1 MKKSIKRAGIY
12 CITNTANNKKY
23 IGKSKNMYGR
33 WRKHKSDLKCQR
45 HVNDYLQKSWNKYGA
60 GSFRFEELEECA
72 IDNLTAREA
81 YWITEL
87 NTIDSNNGY
96 NLRCDEVENTMSDVT
111 RAKISKGRKKWHK
124 ENPEKSNSKRVKV
137 VNFRTSPFTW
147 KDFNSITEALEY
159 YKIDVNHIS
168 GYTDKK
174 AFQDLAFVTLDS
186 PNAYNRLKKIYIR
199 WLKLNNGAYTK
210 AEPIY
215 ALNLTTNQI
224 EVFPSQNQ
232 FKKKTGRNLNSTIL
246 SKAHKVGNYRP
257 AYKREYLER
266 WMES

>member
-1 MKKSIKRAGIY
+1 MIKNLE
-12 CITNTANNKKY
+12 TNKVY
-23 IGKSKNMYGR
+23 IGSTNNF
-33 WRKHKSDLKCQR
+33 RKRFYYHRSQLRQNKHHSS
-45 HVNDYLQKSWNKYGA
+45 YLQNSWNKRGDTA
-60 GSFRFEELEECA
+60 FRFYKLEYIEDGTERFKREQWWMELFQSYNS
-72 IDNLTAREA
+72 D
-81 YWITEL
+81 Y
-87 NTIDSNNGY
+87 GY
-96 NLRCDEVENTMSDVT
+96 NMVKVSELGGAVHQEVTKK
-111 RAKISKGRKKWHK
+111 KISISRKKWHK